1 VRALGKGVTRSV
13 GGQGGP
19 QGAGDLARQHGGGPP
34 LDDVKLKRL
43 IQEAVDEALA
53 RIAKGE
59 GATPE
64 LAAEVEARAR
74 ERVARDAETVEALHG
89 RVAELERRLRTVDD
103 RHGRVEARVEDLSLH
118 VGQREPVEVS
128 RVPPEILERSFQA
141 ALDDLVGELA
151 KVKGRDELERTLD
164 EAVADL
170 RGRSKGSELFERQ
183 EGRILIRGLGAAVAK
198 KLLSPKA
205 AQATFDEVFRHLRA
219 YVPAYKPRSLAA
231 ILRARAS
238 DFAVE
243 SAVVHHD
250 RLTTAESTLRSLLE
264 ETRRIEREAKAADQT
279 AAEGVSRSFMQA
291 VSERRTMAD
300 EFQGRIRS
308 LEVRASEAEA
318 RLEKALSRLDSVER
332 YASRVESAM
341 IRRTKEGTFKGDFTP
356 VIEAVHEALKDG
368 KPRTMKQLAA
378 RVKGVE
384 AGVVE
389 SVVREGLRE
398 GAFEQSADGKVRRA
412 K

>member
-1 VRALGKGVTRSV
+1 M
-13 GGQGGP
+13 
-19 QGAGDLARQHGGGPP
+19 
-34 LDDVKLKRL
+34 
-43 IQEAVDEALA
+43 DEALE
-53 RIAKGE
+53 RIAKGK
-59 GATPE
+59 GATPW

-74 ERVARDAETVEALHG
+74 ERVARDAEAATALHA
-89 RVAELERRLRTVDD
+89 RIAELERRLRAVDE

-118 VGQREPVEVS
+118 VGHREPVELG
-128 RVPPEILERSFQA
+128 RVPPEILERSFQT

-164 EAVADL
+164 EAIEDL

-183 EGRILIRGLGAAVAK
+183 EGRIVIRGLGASVAK

-205 AQATFDEVFRHLRA
+205 AQATFDEVVKHLRA
-219 YVPAYKPRSLAA
+219 YVPAFKPRSLSAV
-231 ILRARAS
+231 LRARAS
-238 DFAVE
+238 EFALDA
-243 SAVVHHD
+243 AVKHHE
-250 RLTTAESTLRSLLE
+250 RLGTAEATLRSLLD
-264 ETRRIEREAKAADQT
+264 ETRRIEAEAKAADQT

-300 EFQGRIRS
+300 EFQGRTRS

-318 RLEKALSRLDSVER
+318 KLEKALLRLDSVER

-368 KPRTMKQLAA
+368 KPRTRKQLAS

-384 AGVVE
+384 AEVVE

-398 GAFEQSADGKVRRA
+398 GAFEESADGKVRRA